1 VRLAVPRPG
10 QTRFTDLLRGE
21 IVIDNENV
29 DDQVLVKSDGLPTYH
44 MANVVDDHLMQV
56 SIIMRAEEWIP
67 SAPKHVLL
75 YAAFGWEI
83 PVLAHFPLLRN
94 SDRTKISKRKNPT
107 SLLWYRRQGYLPEA
121 LLNFLALQGWS
132 PREQSEDFPLG
143 DFVEKFDPKDISVG
157 GPIFD
162 LTKLDWLNGEK
173 IRKLSVEQLADRIV
187 AEGFATDPDAGPD
200 DGAVVATGADAALV
214 WTRAELIDAL
224 PLFQERLRT
233 LAEFAPA
240 ARYLKRRPAPDVE
253 GLRKKVKR
261 AEPAALA
268 AALRQ
273 AADALAAQAGH
284 ADDERE
290 AALRAVAESHAL
302 KPGDVFMGLRVAITG
317 VTASPPILP
326 SVDRVGTAES
336 VARVRALADV
346 LANVG

>member
-1 VRLAVPRPG
+1 MGAVG
-10 QTRFTDLLRGE
+10 F
-21 IVIDNENV
+21 
-29 DDQVLVKSDGLPTYH
+29 
-44 MANVVDDHLMQV
+44 
-56 SIIMRAEEWIP
+56 
-67 SAPKHVLL
+67 APDP
-75 YAAFGWEI
+75 AA
-83 PVLAHFPLLRN
+83 
-94 SDRTKISKRKNPT
+94 
-107 SLLWYRRQGYLPEA
+107 
-121 LLNFLALQGWS
+121 
-132 PREQSEDFPLG
+132 
-143 DFVEKFDPKDISVG
+143 
-157 GPIFD
+157 GP
-162 LTKLDWLNGEK
+162 
-173 IRKLSVEQLADRIV
+173 
-187 AEGFATDPDAGPD
+187 AEGG
-200 DGAVVATGADAALV
+200 VVAPGADAALV
-214 WTRAELIDAL
+214 WTRAVLIDAL
-224 PLFQERLRT
+224 PLFLARRRT
-233 LAEFAPA
+233 LAVSAPA